1 MEPEY
6 KTAAATAAMNAK
18 LDGILKVISKRLP
31 TKEEREE
38 DRNGSD
44 SEPSS
49 PTGDSPKSRGFLDMI
64 KGLGSGLGSIA
75 SSFLKFGGFL
85 LKTAFFPIT
94 AIASMLTSTAALV
107 AGLVAIGALFAGV
120 AVASFMLTDKE
131 FEELKKKIA
140 TGVAGVF
147 STIVEGAIDFYNKF
161 VPDSFKISEDDK
173 KSMSSSVFTTVKS
186 SIMSIIT
193 FANDIIKAFAGGFSD
208 NMKGIKTKF
217 TDFTGKIKKVYDT
230 VTGWVSEKGILG
242 SGKNGLMW
250 YFDFVGKAISKVID
264 SVLLIANFLADLI
277 IDPTV
282 TMAKLRAG
290 ISNGLASMGAT
301 ISEYLSSVFSKEGIM
316 KMMQGI
322 LGEGSIAF
330 KALEG
335 AMGTSMKEV
344 SAEAAAGRK
353 KEMER
358 IKGRN
363 KKREVN
369 AARME
374 KELQDELAK
383 GDDRKDA
390 TVKRLQYALD
400 IEKGEI
406 ELAKT
411 TLVRM
416 NEKVKRS
423 NEIILREKVNE
434 KMGDAL
440 VQLEDTNDSIREKI
454 KAADDRIK
462 YLNEST
468 LRADTVGVQGLTGV
482 GAEEFSAK
490 TFEDALSDANIG
502 ADLVKDIAAGNATL
516 TKDMINKFVEYGFQR
531 EDIEGQENQSIV
543 FTRALRQ
550 ITRLD
555 EKRAENDIL
564 RLELEANEKRLEGQ
578 RFKEEVKIRKSDILA
593 LYKSETGQV
602 LNDEEAQKRAMIAS
616 RNNSMNAGSQTV
628 EAVTNIS
635 APVSTIVYQEKSKAG
650 ITANQ

>member
-1 MEPEY
+1 
-6 KTAAATAAMNAK
+6 
-18 LDGILKVISKRLP
+18 
-31 TKEEREE
+31 
-38 DRNGSD
+38 
-44 SEPSS
+44 
-49 PTGDSPKSRGFLDMI
+49 
-64 KGLGSGLGSIA
+64 
-75 SSFLKFGGFL
+75 
-85 LKTAFFPIT
+85 
-94 AIASMLTSTAALV
+94 
-107 AGLVAIGALFAGV
+107 
-120 AVASFMLTDKE
+120 
-131 FEELKKKIA
+131 
-140 TGVAGVF
+140 
-147 STIVEGAIDFYNKF
+147 
-161 VPDSFKISEDDK
+161 
-173 KSMSSSVFTTVKS
+173 
-186 SIMSIIT
+186 
-193 FANDIIKAFAGGFSD
+193 
-208 NMKGIKTKF
+208 
-217 TDFTGKIKKVYDT
+217 
-230 VTGWVSEKGILG
+230 
-242 SGKNGLMW
+242 
-250 YFDFVGKAISKVID
+250 
-264 SVLLIANFLADLI
+264 
-277 IDPTV
+277 
-282 TMAKLRAG
+282 MAKLRAG

-635 APVSTIVYQEKSKAG
+635 APVSTIVYQANGNAG
-650 ITANQ
+650 ATRNQ